1 MIPAPAPPKQPAR
14 HALQSRA
21 AAAAGQRSRPA
32 RPTAAE
38 GSIMP
43 LVGHGLGILGLE
55 EPPDVLPVLGVV
67 VRAQV
72 EVKAKLEVLEELAP
86 ARAGGNE
93 LTPGGSELT
102 PAAAQQLPELTA
114 AAGRLERRGQGVDSG
129 GQRSLD
135 SPGGG
140 ADVRGGAVSGTI
152 YMCLR
157 IVRRFEPCLATV
169 RVNLV
174 VRSALPIV

>member
-1 MIPAPAPPKQPAR
+1 MKGLYLYICG
-14 HALQSRA
+14 
-21 AAAAGQRSRPA
+21 AGAHKRSPRLPRPNNPHGTHYNLAWQQQRVS
-32 RPTAAE
+32 AAE

-55 EPPDVLPVLGVV
+55 EPPDVLPVLEVV
-67 VRAQV
+67 LRAQV

-86 ARAGGNE
+86 ARASGNE
-93 LTPGGSELT
+93 LTPGGSELA

-114 AAGRLERRGQGVDSG
+114 AAGRLERGGQGVESG

-140 ADVRGGAVSGTI
+140 MVAEVGVPARAAGGHEAA
-152 YMCLR
+152 CKL
-157 IVRRFEPCLATV
+157 
-169 RVNLV
+169 NN
-174 VRSALPIV
+174 

>member
-1 MIPAPAPPKQPAR
+1 
-14 HALQSRA
+14 
-21 AAAAGQRSRPA
+21 
-32 RPTAAE
+32 
-38 GSIMP
+38 MP

-55 EPPDVLPVLGVV
+55 EPPDVLPVLEVV
-67 VRAQV
+67 LRAQV

-86 ARAGGNE
+86 ARASGNE

-114 AAGRLERRGQGVDSG
+114 VAGRLERRGQGVDSG

-140 ADVRGGAVSGTI
+140 MVAEVGVPARAAVPWQISGKSS
-152 YMCLR
+152 R
-157 IVRRFEPCLATV
+157 
-169 RVNLV
+169 
-174 VRSALPIV
+174 

>member
-1 MIPAPAPPKQPAR
+1 
-14 HALQSRA
+14 
-21 AAAAGQRSRPA
+21 
-32 RPTAAE
+32 
-38 GSIMP
+38 MP

-72 EVKAKLEVLEELAP
+72 EVKPKLEVLEELAP
-86 ARAGGNE
+86 ARASGNE

-102 PAAAQQLPELTA
+102 PAPTLPELTA
-114 AAGRLERRGQGVDSG
+114 VAGRLERRGQGVDSG

-140 ADVRGGAVSGTI
+140 MVAEVGVPARATGG
-152 YMCLR
+152 
-157 IVRRFEPCLATV
+157 P
-169 RVNLV
+169 
-174 VRSALPIV
+174 